1 MTPIRKGHLS
11 PKVQE
16 IMDSTQN
23 YVVSII
29 RHGTRSTVK
38 SDVFLNYPLYGDD
51 DGKIEMDYFAWVV
64 RNATRTVI
72 VDTGFSRAGGE
83 ARKRTFLLDLPETYA
98 ALGIDPASSPQVIIS
113 HAHYDHTGNL
123 DHFPSSEIFLA
134 QDEYDFWT
142 GKFASRTQFH
152 HSIEEEDLAGIR
164 RAHDE
169 GRLTLI
175 SGGHTVAPGIE
186 IVQVGGHTPGQ
197 CVVKVSTS
205 EGVVLLASDA
215 IHFYEEYEADRP
227 FAYVAN
233 LIDMYAAFDT
243 MHEMERSGEVQHVVS
258 GHDSDT
264 LRRFT
269 PANGDFA
276 GLISTIG
283 ELA

>member
-1 MTPIRKGHLS
+1 METSEK
-11 PKVQE
+11 
-16 IMDSTQN
+16 

-38 SDVFLNYPLYGDD
+38 SDVFLNYPLYGEADAE
-51 DGKIEMDYFAWVV
+51 IEMDYFAWVV
-64 RNATRTVI
+64 RNDMRTVI

-83 ARKRTFLLDLPETYA
+83 SRKRTFLLDLPETYS

-123 DHFPSSEIFLA
+123 DHFPNSEIFLA
-134 QDEYDFWT
+134 RDEYDFWT
-142 GKFASRTQFH
+142 GKFAARTQFH
-152 HSIEEEDLAGIR
+152 HSIEEEDLEGIR

-227 FAYVAN
+227 FTYVAN

-243 MHEMERSGEVQHVVS
+243 IHEMERSGEVQHVVS
-258 GHDSDT
+258 GHDADT
-264 LRRFT
+264 LGRFA
-269 PANGDFA
+269 PVIGEFA
-276 GLISTIG
+276 GLIATIG
-283 ELA
+283 KLS